1 MIITGGENVSPIEIE
16 NILSLNKNVL
26 EVVVIGLADEK
37 WGQKICGFIK
47 RIGKLNHNDLDN
59 HCIDLGLVNFKKPKE
74 YFFIKE
80 IPKSPTGKI
89 LRRKIIAGEYELE

>member
-1 MIITGGENVSPIEIE
+1 
-16 NILSLNKNVL
+16 
-26 EVVVIGLADEK
+26 VVVIGLPDKK

-47 RIGKLNHNDLDN
+47 RIGNLNHNDLDN

-74 YFFIKE
+74 YFFIKD

>member
-1 MIITGGENVSPIEIE
+1 MGS
-16 NILSLNKNVL
+16 KNT
-26 EVVVIGLADEK
+26 IK
-37 WGQKICGFIK
+37 IK
-47 RIGKLNHNDLDN
+47 RVGNLNHNDLDS
-59 HCIDLGLVNFKKPKE
+59 HCIDLGMVNFKKPKE